1 MRWVLKLNHFP
12 NSPSLENACQTSR
25 WSEASATTTTQPETG
40 KKTPRTESPRMSSSK
55 SKQILT
61 SPKAHGMRRPRATS
75 EKYVLGEI
83 L

>member
-1 MRWVLKLNHFP
+1 MRWVLKLNHVP
-12 NSPSLENACQTSR
+12 NSPSLENVCQTSR
-25 WSEASATTTTQPETG
+25 WSETSATTTTQPETE

-61 SPKAHGMRRPRATS
+61 SSKEHGMRSPRATS